1 MSPVEFHTHADYQ
14 AALDALIVAA
24 QWRLRLYDAT
34 LEMVGLDEVTRYQ
47 QLRAFCL
54 GNPQR
59 RIEILLD
66 DPTYVQTH
74 CPRLMNLLRD
84 FTHVLEIRQ
93 TEARASAPPTR
104 LYSPTAVGGL
114 GVLIKMRCP
123 ASGPPTMRRA
133 PCCCIRHLNNTGTAR
148 SPTCQCRR
156 WDWLKPPASIAR
168 PVPIR

>member
-84 FTHVLEIRQ
+84 FSHVLEIRQ
-93 TEARASAPPTR
+93 TESESERPAYAFALADRGGGLRRFDKNALPGEWASDDAASAVLLHQAFEQHWQRAIPNVSVST
-104 LYSPTAVGGL
+104 LGL
-114 GVLIKMRCP
+114 
-123 ASGPPTMRRA
+123 A
-133 PCCCIRHLNNTGTAR
+133 
-148 SPTCQCRR
+148 
-156 WDWLKPPASIAR
+156 
-168 PVPIR
+168 

>member
-84 FTHVLEIRQ
+84 FSHVLEIRQ
-93 TEARASAPPTR
+93 TESESERPAYAFVLADRGWWLRRFDKYALPGEWASYDAAGAVLLHQAFEQHWHRAIPNVSVSTLELA
-104 LYSPTAVGGL
+104 
-114 GVLIKMRCP
+114 
-123 ASGPPTMRRA
+123 
-133 PCCCIRHLNNTGTAR
+133 
-148 SPTCQCRR
+148 
-156 WDWLKPPASIAR
+156 
-168 PVPIR
+168 